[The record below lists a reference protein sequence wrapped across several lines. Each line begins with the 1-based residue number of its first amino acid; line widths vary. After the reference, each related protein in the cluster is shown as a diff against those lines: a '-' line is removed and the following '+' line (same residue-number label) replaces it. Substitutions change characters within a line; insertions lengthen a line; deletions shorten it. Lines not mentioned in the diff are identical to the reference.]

1 MCYIVIKGNR
11 TMKTKHLT
19 IRIEPEVVDK
29 LDSYAQIKEWT
40 RSYLVAKIL
49 KERIYELTGDFR

>member
-1 MCYIVIKGNR
+1 
-11 TMKTKHLT
+11 MKTKHLT